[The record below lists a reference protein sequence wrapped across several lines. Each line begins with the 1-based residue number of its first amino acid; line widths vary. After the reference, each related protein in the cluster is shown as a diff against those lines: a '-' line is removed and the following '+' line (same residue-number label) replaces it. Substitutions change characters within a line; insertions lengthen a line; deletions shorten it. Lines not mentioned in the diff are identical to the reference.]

1 MGERGYGDGK
11 TGDIVELGAFR
22 SQAAES
28 VLQRVQG
35 YWELQRK
42 GRIVPSR
49 SDIEPR
55 GLGGL
60 LGHVFIAERISTG
73 LARFRIAGSHMNEL
87 IGLDVR
93 GMPISAIFAGS
104 DRDDLSQG
112 MEAVFDHPAVLRL
125 AVESPSGF
133 GRKLPLRSDLG
144 EVSRALGV
152 VVMEGEIGRTPRR
165 LEIKRQSLRGLTGYG
180 GPEAAEHRV
189 YSEARATP
197 PQQPPRPRTTL
208 SQHLRLVAD
217 NTVSED

>member
-42 GRIVPSR
+42 GRIVPSAT
-49 SDIEPR
+49 S
-55 GLGGL
+55 
-60 LGHVFIAERISTG
+60 ISTG